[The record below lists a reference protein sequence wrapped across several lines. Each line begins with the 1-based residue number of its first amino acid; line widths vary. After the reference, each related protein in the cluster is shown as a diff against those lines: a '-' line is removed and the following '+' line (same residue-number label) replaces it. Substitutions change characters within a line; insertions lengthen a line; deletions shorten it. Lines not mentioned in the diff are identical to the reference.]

1 MKIVVDCVSKGYTLK
16 EGLFKKRK
24 ISVLNGVTTHI
35 NQGEIIALMGEAKGG
50 KSTLINLLSGRVRPD
65 TGEVLIN
72 ELNDIDMLRKSC
84 VLIDSFDDKLLV
96 NESVY
101 NNLIY
106 YGKKLGMDELDVEKR
121 IVDLKNVLD
130 FEKIINCKV
139 NELNEINLAKINLAT
154 YILDYPAFVFID
166 EKLDRLSVTSK
177 MVILKDLKRLNKE
190 FKTTIVIASEKID
203 DVDKICKRVIFVRDG
218 DIVIDDDFEKVK
230 EKYFLN
236 KTVNITFNKSFNL
249 PKGEFNVIENN
260 DYSLVVEIDFNKC
273 DFATLISQF
282 DINTI
287 VDISINTSSV
297 SFK

>member
-1 MKIVVDCVSKGYTLK
+1 MKIIVDCVSKGYTLK
-16 EGLFKKRK
+16 EGLFKKKK

-50 KSTLINLLSGRVRPD
+50 KSTLINLLSGRTRPD

-84 VLIDSFDDKLLV
+84 AIIESFDNKLSA

-101 NNLIY
+101 NNLVY
-106 YGKKLGMDELDVEKR
+106 SGKKLGMDELDIEKR

-130 FEKIINCKV
+130 FEKIINSKISD
-139 NELNEINLAKINLAT
+139 LNEINLAKINLAT
-154 YILDYPAFVFID
+154 YVLDYPAFIFID
-166 EKLDRLSVTSK
+166 EILDRLNVTSK

-203 DVDKICKRVIFVRDG
+203 DIEKICKRVIFVRDG
-218 DIVIDDDFEKVK
+218 DIIVDDDFDKVK

-249 PKGEFNVIENN
+249 PKGEFNVIETN

-287 VDISINTSSV
+287 VDISINTSAV
-297 SFK
+297 RF